1 MRELSREN
9 VWKEH
14 QDLESEKPILI
25 RMTPTE
31 FIQTLETS
39 MLPIFVRPDEA
50 LPDSSDHESTHTVS
64 VLVNVTYHLTEL
76 YTAEVGVIVQSNQNK
91 FQNWQ
96 IETDNGR
103 SNEHSQCS
111 VHTEQFCH

>member
-50 LPDSSDHESTHTVS
+50 LPDSSDHESTHT
-64 VLVNVTYHLTEL
+64 
-76 YTAEVGVIVQSNQNK
+76 
-91 FQNWQ
+91 NWQ